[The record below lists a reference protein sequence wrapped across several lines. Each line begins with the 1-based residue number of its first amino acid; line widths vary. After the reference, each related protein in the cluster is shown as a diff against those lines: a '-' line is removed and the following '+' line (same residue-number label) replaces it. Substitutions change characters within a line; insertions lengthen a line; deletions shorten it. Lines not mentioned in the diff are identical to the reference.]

1 MFAIGWANCWSKS
14 SARFLINHGIFNWLI
29 PFQQANGAALNLP
42 HDWSIELPFTEK
54 AAATTLGGALPGG
67 IGWYQKS
74 FLLPLTSKGKRYFI
88 EFDGIYRNAEVWING
103 HALGKRPNGYISFQ
117 YDLTDYL
124 IYGDKPNKVLVK
136 ADNSAQPNSRW
147 YTGSGIYRNVRLVS
161 TSNIAVGYEGSFATT
176 LKVDKQM
183 ATVQLALTINSK
195 ESSAEKLT
203 VFSVLFDQAN
213 IPVAQQSTE
222 ANIQNGTNLL
232 QQSFQVKQP
241 ALWST
246 NHPNLYHIQTSI
258 YKGNLLMD
266 DYTTVIGIRD
276 FHFDAAKGF
285 FLNGQSLKIKG
296 VCLHHDLGALGSAM
310 NVAALKRQLRILQ
323 EMGTNAIR
331 TAHNPLQ
338 ENCWT
343 SVIKWV
349 SWSWTRLLIC
359 GRRRKTNLIIIVIL
373 HNGINAI

>member
-1 MFAIGWANCWSKS
+1 MLV
-14 SARFLINHGIFNWLI
+14 RFYRIVFFFFCLLLVGPIAGQRVVQDFNQSWDFQLADSI
-29 PFQQANGAALNLP
+29 PTGKWRTLNLP

-161 TSNIAVGYEGSFATT
+161 TSNIAVGYEGSFVTT
-176 LKVDKQM
+176 PKVDKQM

-331 TAHNPLQ
+331 TAHNPPAR
-338 ENCWT
+338 E
-343 SVIKWV
+343 
-349 SWSWTRLLIC
+349 LLDLCDQMGFLVMDEEEKQI
-359 GRRRKTNLIIIVIL
+359 
-373 HNGINAI
+373 